1 MVAKVGLLSIANLDT
16 VTFDELACMAGRLG
30 AITALLDAA
39 RLPGLPDRIKSC
51 GVTVANLFDGEVTR
65 KPGNVAP
72 CLISLNGELSHFH
85 ALLGAPIGK
94 QATPQQ
100 MQGILLLSDL
110 GLNPLCRHFRRF
122 LHIEAEGRT
131 CLFRFW
137 DPATAIAYFDAI
149 AQADDRWR
157 WFAPCDGGRIE
168 AILVPDGGPDRL
180 RAYRPGPAP
189 AESARKAQPFRLEKV
204 EAAAWGATRS
214 QVGDDQ
220 LVAQLRTAFP
230 QLAAQIG
237 RSAFDGLIRQAIRRC
252 AGFGL
257 TERAHVFRIA
267 AWDLHARGRFEDVD
281 PGNELARILAADLDG
296 AEKIRRLAVRIATL
310 APANSQLPS
319 D

>member
-1 MVAKVGLLSIANLDT
+1 MVVKVGLLSIDNLHT

-51 GVTVANLFDGEVTR
+51 GTAAVNLFDGEATR
-65 KPGNVAP
+65 KPGNVVP
-72 CLISLNGELSHFH
+72 CLISLNGELSQFH

-94 QATPQQ
+94 PATPQHL
-100 MQGILLLSDL
+100 QGILLLSDL
-110 GLNPLCRHFRRF
+110 GLNSLCRHVRRF
-122 LHIEAEGRT
+122 LHTEAEGRT

-137 DPATAIAYFDAI
+137 DPPAAIAYFDAI

-157 WFAPCDGGRIE
+157 WFTPCDGGRIE
-168 AILVPDGGPDRL
+168 AILVPDGGSDRL
-180 RAYRPGPAP
+180 RAYRAGQIP
-189 AESARKAQPFRLEKV
+189 AESARKAQPFRPRNI
-204 EAAAWGATRS
+204 EAAARGATWS
-214 QVGDDQ
+214 LVGEDQ
-220 LVAQLRTAFP
+220 LVAQLRMGFP

-237 RSAFDGLIRQAIRRC
+237 RSAFDRLIRQAIRRC

-281 PGNELARILAADLDG
+281 PGNELARILAADLDE
-296 AEKIRRLAVRIATL
+296 AEKMHRLAARIATL
-310 APANSQLPS
+310 APANSQLS
-319 D
+319 TD